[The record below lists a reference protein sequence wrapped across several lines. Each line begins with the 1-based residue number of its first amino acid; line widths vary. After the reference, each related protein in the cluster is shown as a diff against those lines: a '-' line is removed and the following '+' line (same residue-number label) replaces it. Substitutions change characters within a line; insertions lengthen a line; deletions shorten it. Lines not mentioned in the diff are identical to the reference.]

1 VRADFLA
8 VSMTDNLEGVVPP
21 TAVGALPGEVINA
34 SGIAPGPRVT
44 AAYEILP
51 ELTPVVS
58 AGEGFRSLDA
68 QSLTLC
74 NAPTPMLTGI
84 PSSSLPA
91 CTPGSPYSQVTSFE
105 GGLRSEFA
113 KGRFTATFA
122 AFQTDVANELVYEAT
137 EGGLTTEGPST
148 RRGLVGSFVARP
160 TPWLLVSTALSVQS
174 ATFNALVV
182 GTSHYVPNVP
192 AQLWRTDLN
201 AHGELLRVKG
211 VPVSG
216 RVGVGYTLLAGRHLN
231 DALIAPMNNVL
242 NALASVRYREF
253 ELGLDMYNVLGLK
266 YADDEQYYDS
276 NWSFKPGQQLA
287 SDAVHITA
295 APPRTTLGTLAL
307 YF

>member
-1 VRADFLA
+1 
-8 VSMTDNLEGVVPP
+8 
-21 TAVGALPGEVINA
+21 
-34 SGIAPGPRVT
+34 
-44 AAYEILP
+44 
-51 ELTPVVS
+51 
-58 AGEGFRSLDA
+58 
-68 QSLTLC
+68 
-74 NAPTPMLTGI
+74 
-84 PSSSLPA
+84 
-91 CTPGSPYSQVTSFE
+91 
-105 GGLRSEFA
+105 
-113 KGRFTATFA
+113 
-122 AFQTDVANELVYEAT
+122 
-137 EGGLTTEGPST
+137 
-148 RRGLVGSFVARP
+148 
-160 TPWLLVSTALSVQS
+160 VSTALSVQS

-201 AHGELLRVKG
+201 AHGELFRVKG

-216 RVGVGYTLLAGRHLN
+216 RIGVGYTLLAGRHLN

-276 NWSFKPGQQLA
+276 NWSFRPGQQLA